1 MARRKRS
8 RKSTRAEIG
17 RYRPTPIRISRRTRT
32 VLVVLGLV
40 VFALIMWYS
49 PTVPIVLL
57 GGFAVALVLSFP
69 IRWLSH
75 IMPRWLAMVV
85 TFLALG
91 GMILLAFGILIPI
104 LLVQLVSFVQ
114 AAPDIISSARSTLE
128 SLLQPLADYGLLK
141 GSPDQFIKELE
152 QDILDLAKSF
162 GQSILGGLVGFL
174 SRTVSLAIALFGVL
188 FVSVYLLANVRN
200 IKYSYLMAMPKHY
213 RRDAAELWESEGIS
227 LSRYLSGLGLDMAIQ
242 GAIST
247 VGLFLLGV
255 PYALLLGTWVALTA
269 IIPYLG
275 AWLGAIPA
283 VIVALTISPGKA
295 VLTALLYLIIQQLEG
310 NVLQPRIQGQALNMP
325 SILIF
330 LGVIAGAEIAGF
342 LGILFA
348 VPTLAVLK
356 VLFDFLRARLYT
368 EDTDVDSGSPTL
380 PVPQQARSPDA

>member
-1 MARRKRS
+1 M
-8 RKSTRAEIG
+8 
-17 RYRPTPIRISRRTRT
+17 
-32 VLVVLGLV
+32 LLVLGILV
-40 VFALIMWYS
+40 LALIMWFS

-69 IRWLSH
+69 VRWLSH
-75 IMPRWLAMVV
+75 LMPRWLAMLV
-85 TFLALG
+85 TFLVLLG
-91 GMILLAFGILIPI
+91 LGLLAFLILIPI
-104 LLVQLVSFVQ
+104 LVVQLISFVK
-114 AAPDIISSARSTLE
+114 AAPDIVSGARSTLE
-128 SLLQPLADYGLLK
+128 GLLRPLADYGLLS
-141 GSPDQFIKELE
+141 GTPDEFIKELE
-152 QDILDLAKSF
+152 QDILGLARSVGK
-162 GQSILGGLVGFL
+162 QVLGGLAGFVSGTISLVL
-174 SRTVSLAIALFGVL
+174 SLFGVL

-200 IKYSYLMAMPKHY
+200 IKVSYLMAAPKRY
-213 RRDAAELWESEGIS
+213 RRDAAELWESEGTS

-242 GAIST
+242 GAISAT
-247 VGLFLLGV
+247 ALFLLGV

-269 IIPYLG
+269 VIPFLG

-283 VIVALTISPGKA
+283 VLVALTISPGKA
-295 VLTALLYLIIQQLEG
+295 VLTALLYLIIQQIEG

-368 EDTDVDSGSPTL
+368 EEQPADQIQREPET
-380 PVPQQARSPDA
+380 

>member
-1 MARRKRS
+1 MARRKHS
-8 RKSTRAEIG
+8 RERTRAGVG
-17 RYRPTPIRISRRTRT
+17 RYHPTPIRISRRTRT
-32 VLVVLGLV
+32 VLLVLGILV
-40 VFALIMWYS
+40 LALIMWFS

-69 IRWLSH
+69 VRWLSH
-75 IMPRWLAMVV
+75 LMPRWLAMLV
-85 TFLALG
+85 TFLVLLG
-91 GMILLAFGILIPI
+91 LGLLAFLILIPI
-104 LLVQLVSFVQ
+104 LVVQLISFVK
-114 AAPDIISSARSTLE
+114 AAPDIVSGARSTLE
-128 SLLQPLADYGLLK
+128 GLLRPLADYGLLS
-141 GSPDQFIKELE
+141 GTPDEFIKELE
-152 QDILDLAKSF
+152 QDILGLARSVGK
-162 GQSILGGLVGFL
+162 QVLGGLAGFVSGTISLVL
-174 SRTVSLAIALFGVL
+174 SLFGVL

-200 IKYSYLMAMPKHY
+200 IKVSYLMAAPKRY
-213 RRDAAELWESEGIS
+213 RRDAAELWESEGTS

-242 GAIST
+242 GAISAT
-247 VGLFLLGV
+247 ALFLLGV

-269 IIPYLG
+269 VIPFLG

-283 VIVALTISPGKA
+283 VLVALTISPGKA
-295 VLTALLYLIIQQLEG
+295 VLTALLYLIIQQIEG

-368 EDTDVDSGSPTL
+368 EEQPADQIQREPET
-380 PVPQQARSPDA
+380 

>member
-1 MARRKRS
+1 VARSERS
-8 RKSTRAEIG
+8 ISKKARTGTS
-17 RYRPTPIRISRRTRT
+17 RYTPTPIRISKRTRT

-69 IRWLSH
+69 VRWLSR
-75 IMPRWLAMVV
+75 IMPRWLAMLVTLLVLVGVVLVAFV
-85 TFLALG
+85 TF
-91 GMILLAFGILIPI
+91 IPI
-104 LLVQLVSFVQ
+104 LAIQLVSFVQ
-114 AAPDIISSARSTLE
+114 AAPDIVRGARTTLE
-128 SLLQPLADYGLLK
+128 NLLQPLSDYGLLK
-141 GSPDQFIKELE
+141 GTPDEFIKELE
-152 QDILDLAKSF
+152 GDVLDLAKSV
-162 GQSILGGLVGFL
+162 GRNILGGLLGFV
-174 SRTVSLAIALFGVL
+174 SGTVSLVLSLFGVL
-188 FVSVYLLANVRN
+188 FVAVYLLANVRG
-200 IKYSYLMAMPKHY
+200 IKFTYLMAVPKRY

-247 VGLFLLGV
+247 VGLFLLNV

-283 VIVALTISPGKA
+283 VVVALTISPGKA
-295 VLTALLYLIIQQLEG
+295 VLTALLYLIIQQIEG

-348 VPTLAVLK
+348 VPTMAVLK
-356 VLFDFLRARLYT
+356 VLFDFFRVRLYT
-368 EDTDVDSGSPTL
+368 EDASAVASTSP
-380 PVPQQARSPDA
+380 QARDPDT

>member
-8 RKSTRAEIG
+8 RKKAGTETG
-17 RYRPTPIRISRRTRT
+17 RYRPTPIPISGRTRT
-32 VLVVLGLV
+32 VLVALGLLV
-40 VFALIMWYS
+40 LALIMWYS

-69 IRWLSH
+69 VRWLSR

-85 TFLALG
+85 TFLALIG
-91 GMILLAFGILIPI
+91 LALLAFLILIPI
-104 LLVQLVSFVQ
+104 LVIQLISFVK
-114 AAPDIISSARSTLE
+114 AAPEIVTSARQTLE
-128 SLLQPLADYGLLK
+128 NLLQPLANYGLLK
-141 GSPDQFIKELE
+141 GTPDEFIKELE
-152 QDILDLAKSF
+152 GDVLDLAKSV
-162 GQSILGGLVGFL
+162 GRSVLGGLVGFV
-174 SRTVSLAIALFGVL
+174 SSTVSLVLSLFGVL

-200 IKYSYLMAMPKHY
+200 IKASYLMAAPKRY
-213 RRDAAELWESEGIS
+213 RRDAAELWESEGLS

-242 GAIST
+242 GVIST

-255 PYALLLGTWVALTA
+255 PYALLLGTWVSLTA
-269 IIPYLG
+269 VIPYLG

-295 VLTALLYLIIQQLEG
+295 VLTALLYLIIQQIEG

-348 VPTLAVLK
+348 VPTMAVLK

-368 EDTDVDSGSPTL
+368 EDASPAARVFP
-380 PVPQQARSPDA
+380 PVQEPDT

>member
-8 RKSTRAEIG
+8 REKTRTDTS
-17 RYRPTPIRISRRTRT
+17 RFRPTPIRISKRTRT
-32 VLVVLGLV
+32 VLVVLGFL

-49 PTVPIVLL
+49 PTVPVVLL

-69 IRWLSH
+69 VRWLSR

-85 TFLALG
+85 TLLVLG
-91 GMILLAFGILIPI
+91 GLALLAFLILIPI
-104 LLVQLVSFVQ
+104 LAVQLVSFVQ
-114 AAPDIISSARSTLE
+114 AAPDIVRGARATLE
-128 SLLQPLADYGLLK
+128 NLLQPLADYGLLK
-141 GSPDQFIKELE
+141 GTPDEFIKELE
-152 QDILDLAKSF
+152 GDVLDLARSV
-162 GQSILGGLVGFL
+162 GRNILGGLLNFVSG
-174 SRTVSLAIALFGVL
+174 TISLALALFGVL
-188 FVSVYLLANVRN
+188 FVAVYLLANVRG
-200 IKYSYLMAMPKHY
+200 IKFTYLMAVPKRY

-242 GAIST
+242 GAISS

-283 VIVALTISPGKA
+283 VVVALTISPGKA

-348 VPTLAVLK
+348 VPTMAVVK
-356 VLFDFLRARLYT
+356 VLYDFLRVRLYT
-368 EDTDVDSGSPTL
+368 EDTSPAAASTL
-380 PVPQQARSPDA
+380 PQVQEPDT